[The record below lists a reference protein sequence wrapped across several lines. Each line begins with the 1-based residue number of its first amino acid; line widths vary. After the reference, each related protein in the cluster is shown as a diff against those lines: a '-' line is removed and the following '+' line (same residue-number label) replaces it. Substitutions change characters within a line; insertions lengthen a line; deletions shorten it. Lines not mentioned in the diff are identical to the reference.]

1 MKSSVVLS
9 LLLAV
14 CTIGGAQHIPV
25 RRMRVP
31 QRDLTPLRRKTAE
44 RMMMFPEIQYK
55 YGLFQNFLNY
65 IDRPLFYD
73 RFLRYKGDS
82 EKLRI

>member
-55 YGLFQNFLNY
+55 YGLFQNFL
-65 IDRPLFYD
+65 I
-73 RFLRYKGDS
+73 
-82 EKLRI
+82 